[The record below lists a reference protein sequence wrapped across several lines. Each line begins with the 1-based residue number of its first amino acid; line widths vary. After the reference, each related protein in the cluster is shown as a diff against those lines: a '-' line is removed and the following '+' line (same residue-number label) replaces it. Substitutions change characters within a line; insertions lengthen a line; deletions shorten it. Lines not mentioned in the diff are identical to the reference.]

1 MAPRV
6 LVTGPSGFIGAH
18 VFSQLIEKSY
28 SVRGTVRTEAK
39 ADFFKKKYPD
49 ADMDF
54 VIVEDIAQ
62 QGAFKDAVKGELTS
76 VQREI
81 VDVRCRLYYSRS
93 KSFSFQYHGL

>member
-1 MAPRV
+1 MAPRI

-18 VFSQLIEKSY
+18 VFSQLIEKGY
-28 SVRGTVRTEAK
+28 SVRGTVRSQAK

-62 QGAFKDAVKGELTS
+62 QGAFKDAVKGEFTS
-76 VQREI
+76 IERKVI
-81 VDVRCRLYYSRS
+81 DIRCGLYYPRS
-93 KSFSFQYHGL
+93 KSFSFQHHGL

>member
-18 VFSQLIEKSY
+18 VFSQLIEKGY
-28 SVRGTVRTEAK
+28 SVRGTVRSQEK

-49 ADMDF
+49 ADTDF

-62 QGAFKDAVKGELTS
+62 PGAFKDAVKGQFDSIE
-76 VQREI
+76 RN
-81 VDVRCRLYYSRS
+81 VDGRCGLHYSCS
-93 KSFSFQYHGL
+93 KPFSFQYHRL